1 MCFFRG
7 IKLKI
12 KIHCNTFNT
21 QKGMISF
28 IYLLFLPG
36 NEEKGYK
43 IKRTFTFNKF
53 SGKQFIIYNIFYELD
68 HTIVFSKT

>member
-21 QKGMISF
+21 QKGMINF
-28 IYLLFLPG
+28 IYLLSLPG

-53 SGKQFIIYNIFYELD
+53 SGKQFINEK
-68 HTIVFSKT
+68 VFCNLL